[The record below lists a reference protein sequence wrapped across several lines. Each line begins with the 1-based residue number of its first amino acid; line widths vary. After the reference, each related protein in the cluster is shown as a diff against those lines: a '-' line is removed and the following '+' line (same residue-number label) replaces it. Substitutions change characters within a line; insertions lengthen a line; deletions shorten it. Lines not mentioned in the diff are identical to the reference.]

1 MFHFGNQCIQALNQP
16 FHFDVGDDPATYSED
31 CLYLNVFVPEAE
43 RGEKLPVLVWI
54 HGGGYTGGEI
64 EHLTVSESH

>member
-1 MFHFGNQCIQALNQP
+1 MGSIVCPLTSHIRGLVNGGLDERSN
-16 FHFDVGDDPATYSED
+16 ED